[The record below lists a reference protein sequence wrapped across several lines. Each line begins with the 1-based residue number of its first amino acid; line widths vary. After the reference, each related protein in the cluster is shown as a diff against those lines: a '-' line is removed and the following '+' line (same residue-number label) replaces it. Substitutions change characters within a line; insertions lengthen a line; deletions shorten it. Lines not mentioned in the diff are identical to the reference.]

1 MIGNYLKVSLRGLT
15 RNKVY
20 TIINITGLAI
30 GLGCFALF
38 GIYIRNE
45 ISYDRFYAKADNI
58 YRLNTHVD
66 VNGISNIYPAAHYP
80 AAHDIVKDFPEAVR
94 ATTMYKAFYLSN
106 VLPSVRYGDLE
117 FDEDK
122 FYLVDSTFFDVF
134 QFEFKHGNPAEALTT
149 AGSVVLTDE
158 TATRYFGEENPVGK
172 IIQFQDSVS
181 FRVTGVLQ
189 PIKGN
194 THLEFDFLAQSKL
207 LLNQVIGF
215 NVDHAYVGLWYYSYV
230 ELEKGASSTQL
241 NAKLRPF
248 VKQYYPPRYTEN
260 NAALTLQNVKDIH
273 LHSQFSVADMSVN
286 GSIEYVY
293 TLGSIGILVL
303 IIACIN
309 FMNLSIARLSIRG
322 KEVGMRK
329 VMGAQKLNLVV
340 QFLGESLVTAI
351 FAGVLSVVVVAAFI
365 PAFNRLAG
373 ASLTPSMLANA
384 PTVAAIACVVL
395 VTGILAGLY
404 PALVM
409 AAFQP
414 VRVLKGIHRSQSK
427 GFDLRKVLVV
437 VQFSVSIVL
446 LTGTLVISDQLRF
459 MRSRT
464 MGFDREQVIVVPVGG
479 TQLFS
484 NFSSF
489 KNQVEQLSDVASVTN
504 LSHELGQKALPYFP
518 MQMEGFD
525 DEQMLPIMYVGFD
538 FLETFGIEMSE
549 GRFFDIGHSTDS
561 TLAFVINESAAK
573 FLGWSDPVGKKVTF
587 GVNGNPNS
595 EVIGVIRDFNFDP
608 LRTRVGPLIMAFAPA
623 FVNVAVKLKAGDH
636 HATIASIETIYN
648 QSVTGDKPFSFYFL
662 DEALDRTYASEENL
676 ARIFTALCALAIF
689 IASMGLFALASFSAG
704 QRMKEIGVRKV
715 MGASE
720 GGLIVMMYREFVTLI
735 ITAFIVGSPLAYYFF
750 SGWLANFAYHVEI
763 SPMIFIVSLLFIT
776 VVSLLTVGYHSLS
789 AARANPIEV
798 LRTE

>member
-1 MIGNYLKVSLRGLT
+1 MIGNYFKVGLRGLT

-20 TIINITGLAI
+20 TIINISGLAI
-30 GLGCFALF
+30 GLGCFALI
-38 GIYIRNE
+38 GIYVRNE
-45 ISYDRFYAKADNI
+45 VSYDRFYPNADNI
-58 YRLNTHVD
+58 YRLNTHVN
-66 VNGISNIYPAAHYP
+66 VNGISNVYPAAHYP

-106 VLPSVRYGDLE
+106 VLPTVRYGDLE

-134 QFEFKHGNPAEALTT
+134 QFEFKHGNPEQALTN

-158 TATRYFGEENPVGK
+158 TATRYFGEENPLGK
-172 IIQFQDSVS
+172 IIQFQDSVA

-189 PIKGN
+189 PIRGN

-230 ELEKGASSTQL
+230 ELESGASSAQL
-241 NAKLRPF
+241 DTKLLPF

-273 LHSQFSVADMSVN
+273 LYSDFSVGDISVN

-329 VMGAQKLNLVV
+329 VMGAQKLNLIM
-340 QFLGESLVTAI
+340 QFLAESLITATI
-351 FAGVLSVVVVAAFI
+351 AGILSIAAVAVFI
-365 PAFNRLAG
+365 PVFNRLTG
-373 ASLTPSMLANA
+373 ASLTPSMLTNA
-384 PTVAAIACVVL
+384 TTLAGIACVVL
-395 VTGILAGLY
+395 VTGMLAGLY

-414 VRVLKGIHRSQSK
+414 ARALKGIHKSQS
-427 GFDLRKVLVV
+427 GRFDLRKVLVV

-459 MRSRT
+459 MRSRS
-464 MGFDREQVIVVPVGG
+464 MGFDQEQVIVLPIAG

-489 KNQVEQLSDVASVTN
+489 KNQVAQLSGVTSVTS

-538 FLETFGIEMSE
+538 FLETFGIDMSE
-549 GRFFDIGHSTDS
+549 GRFFDMAHGTDS

-573 FLGWSDPVGKKVTF
+573 FLGWNDPIGKKVTF

-595 EVIGVIRDFNFDP
+595 EVIGVIQDFNFDP

-623 FVNVAVKLKAGDH
+623 FVNIAVKLKPGDP
-636 HATIASIETIYN
+636 HATIGSIETIYN
-648 QSVTGDKPFSFYFL
+648 RSVTGDKPFLFYFL
-662 DEALDRTYASEENL
+662 DEALDRAYASEENL
-676 ARIFTALCALAIF
+676 ARIFAALCALAIF
-689 IASMGLFALASFSAG
+689 IASLGLFALASFSAER
-704 QRMKEIGVRKV
+704 RMKEIGVRKV

-735 ITAFIVGSPLAYYFF
+735 IAAFIVGSPLAYYFF

-763 SPMIFIVSLLFIT
+763 SPVVFVLSLLFIAT
-776 VVSLLTVGYHSLS
+776 VSLLTVGYHSWK
-789 AARANPIEV
+789 AARTNPIEV